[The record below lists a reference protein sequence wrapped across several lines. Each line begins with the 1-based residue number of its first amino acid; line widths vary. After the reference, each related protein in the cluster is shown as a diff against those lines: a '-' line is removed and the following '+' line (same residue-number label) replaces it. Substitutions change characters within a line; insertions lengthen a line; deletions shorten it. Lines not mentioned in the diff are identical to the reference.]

1 MIKLNSSKLKASG
14 GSRPLDKVE
23 GGGVGRSLRPSDK
36 DEPGLQKKF
45 FWAQFSLKILGKSD
59 PGEAR
64 APPLDPPLE
73 AIASSYY
80 DLNTLP
86 LFNALEPLRSGFKKH
101 KENLRWLFKTKLIV
115 MIGPK
120 NFST

>member
-14 GSRPLDKVE
+14 GSRPLDKV
-23 GGGVGRSLRPSDK
+23 GGGGGWGGHSD
-36 DEPGLQKKF
+36 PQIRTNPVSKKIF
-45 FWAQFSLKILGKSD
+45 LAQFSLKILGKSD

-101 KENLRWLFKTKLIV
+101 KENLR
-115 MIGPK
+115 
-120 NFST
+120 